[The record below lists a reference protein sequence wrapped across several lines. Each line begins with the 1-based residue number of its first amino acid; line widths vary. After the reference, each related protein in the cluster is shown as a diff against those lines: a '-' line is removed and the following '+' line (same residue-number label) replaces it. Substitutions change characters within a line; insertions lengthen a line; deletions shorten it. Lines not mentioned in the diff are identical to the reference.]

1 MNTLLFGIPRV
12 ETEFRPVEFEDI
24 DEICSLF
31 SRYPSPSCDYSLTG
45 LMMWRDYYDYHIAI
59 LDDTLFIRGLDPV
72 TGLLIYYMPTGPMDP
87 DHIMD
92 TVRDD
97 ARQRDAAI
105 VRCSPEWLDIP
116 QHADIPSCAIRMPH
130 WDDYCYDI
138 RQFTH
143 FEGRKMEK
151 KRNHLNF
158 FRNHYPDAKISPIT
172 ADDFPDICIF
182 AQTFG
187 KMHEDSTQFSYEN
200 SHCTDMLPVLGRN
213 NLFGITVRI
222 GGELIG
228 FAYGEVIGDM
238 FFAHVEKGN
247 IAYRGIYQALAS
259 AMAREAERRGAGY
272 VNRED
277 DAGDESLRRSK
288 ESYHPVMMVRKF
300 LLPL

>member
-1 MNTLLFGIPRV
+1 M
-12 ETEFRPVEFEDI
+12 FRPVDFEDI
-24 DEICSLF
+24 DEISRYF
-31 SRYPSPSCDYSLTG
+31 ARYPSPSCDYSLTG
-45 LMMWRDYYDYHIAI
+45 LMMWRDYYDYHIAMI
-59 LDDTLFIRGLDPV
+59 DDTLFIRGLDPA

-87 DHIMD
+87 DLIID

-97 ARQRDAAI
+97 AGQRDAAI
-105 VRCSPEWLDIP
+105 VGCSPEWLDIP
-116 QHADIPSCAIRMPH
+116 QYVDIPSCAIRMPQ
-130 WDDYCYDI
+130 WDDYCYYI

-172 ADDFPDICIF
+172 PEDFPDICIF
-182 AQTFG
+182 AQSFG

-200 SHCTDMLPVLGRN
+200 SHCIDMLPVLGEN
-213 NLFGITVRI
+213 NMFGITVRI

-247 IAYRGIYQALAS
+247 IEYRGIYQVLAS
-259 AMAREAERRGAGY
+259 AMAQEAALRGARY

-288 ESYHPVMMVRKF
+288 ESYHPSMMVRKY

>member
-1 MNTLLFGIPRV
+1 M
-12 ETEFRPVEFEDI
+12 FRPVDFEDC
-24 DEICSLF
+24 DEISSYF

-59 LDDTLFIRGLDPV
+59 IDDTLFIRGLDPV
-72 TGLLIYYMPTGPMDP
+72 TGLLIYYMPSGPMDS
-87 DHIMD
+87 DLIMRII
-92 TVRDD
+92 RDD
-97 ARQRDAAI
+97 ARNHEAAI
-105 VRCSPEWLDIP
+105 VDYCSDWLDSTI
-116 QHADIPSCAIRMPH
+116 AVDIPSHAIRMPH

-158 FRNHYPDAKISPIT
+158 FRNHYPEAEIHPIT
-172 ADDFPDICIF
+172 SDDFADICIF
-182 AQTFG
+182 AQSFG
-187 KMHEDSTQFSYEN
+187 KMHEDSSQFRYEN
-200 SHCTDMLPVLGRN
+200 EHCIDMLPLLGRN

-222 GGELIG
+222 CRELIG

-259 AMAREAERRGAGY
+259 AMAREAEQRGAVY

>member
-1 MNTLLFGIPRV
+1 M
-12 ETEFRPVEFEDI
+12 FRPVDFEDT
-24 DEICSLF
+24 DEISRYF
-31 SRYPSPSCDYSLTG
+31 ARYPSPSCDYSLTG
-45 LMMWRDYYDYHIAI
+45 LMMWRDYYDYHIAMI
-59 LDDTLFIRGLDPV
+59 DDTLFIRGLDPV

-87 DHIMD
+87 DLIMD

-97 ARQRDAAI
+97 AGQRDAAM
-105 VRCSPEWLDIP
+105 VGYCPEWLDIP
-116 QHADIPSCAIRMPH
+116 QHADIPSFAIRMPQ

-138 RQFTH
+138 RQFMH

-172 ADDFPDICIF
+172 AEDFPDICIF
-182 AQTFG
+182 AQSFG
-187 KMHEDSTQFSYEN
+187 RMHEDSTQFSYEN
-200 SHCTDMLPVLGRN
+200 SHCIDMLPVLGKN
-213 NLFGITVRI
+213 NMYGITVRI

-238 FFAHVEKGN
+238 FFAHVEKVN
-247 IAYRGIYQALAS
+247 IEYRGIYQMLAS
-259 AMAREAERRGAGY
+259 AMAQEAALRGARY

-288 ESYHPVMMVRKF
+288 ESYHPSMMVRKY
-300 LLPL
+300 LLPV

>member
-1 MNTLLFGIPRV
+1 M
-12 ETEFRPVEFEDI
+12 FRPVDFEDC
-24 DEICSLF
+24 DEISRYF

-59 LDDTLFIRGLDPV
+59 IDDTLFIRGLDPV
-72 TGLLIYYMPTGPMDP
+72 TGLLIYYMPSGPMDS
-87 DHIMD
+87 DLIMRII
-92 TVRDD
+92 RDD
-97 ARQRDAAI
+97 ARNHEAAI
-105 VRCSPEWLDIP
+105 VDYCSDWLDSTI
-116 QHADIPSCAIRMPH
+116 AVDIPSHAIRMPH

-172 ADDFPDICIF
+172 PEDFPDICIF
-182 AQTFG
+182 AQSFG

-200 SHCTDMLPVLGRN
+200 SHCIDMLPVLGIN

-222 GGELIG
+222 CRELIG

-259 AMAREAERRGAGY
+259 AMAREAEQRGAVY

>member
-1 MNTLLFGIPRV
+1 
-12 ETEFRPVEFEDI
+12 
-24 DEICSLF
+24 
-31 SRYPSPSCDYSLTG
+31 
-45 LMMWRDYYDYHIAI
+45 
-59 LDDTLFIRGLDPV
+59 
-72 TGLLIYYMPTGPMDP
+72 MPTGPMDP

-97 ARQRDAAI
+97 AGQRNAAMMGY
-105 VRCSPEWLDIP
+105 SPEWLDIP

-200 SHCTDMLPVLGRN
+200 SHCTDMLPALGRN
-213 NLFGITVRI
+213 NLS
-222 GGELIG
+222 ELQC
-228 FAYGEVIGDM
+228 A
-238 FFAHVEKGN
+238 
-247 IAYRGIYQALAS
+247 
-259 AMAREAERRGAGY
+259 
-272 VNRED
+272 
-277 DAGDESLRRSK
+277 
-288 ESYHPVMMVRKF
+288 
-300 LLPL
+300 

>member
-1 MNTLLFGIPRV
+1 M
-12 ETEFRPVEFEDI
+12 FRPVDFEDS
-24 DEICSLF
+24 DEISRYF
-31 SRYPSPSCDYSLTG
+31 ARYPSPSCDYSLTG
-45 LMMWRDYYDYHIAI
+45 LMMWRDYYDYHIAMI
-59 LDDTLFIRGLDPV
+59 DDTLFIRGLAPV
-72 TGLLIYYMPTGPMDP
+72 SGLLIYYIPTGPMDP
-87 DHIMD
+87 DIIMK

-97 ARQRDAAI
+97 AGQRDAAI
-105 VRCSPEWLDIP
+105 VGCCPEWLDIP
-116 QHADIPSCAIRMPH
+116 QHIDIPSCAIRMPQ

-172 ADDFPDICIF
+172 PDDFPDICIF
-182 AQTFG
+182 AQSFG

-200 SHCTDMLPVLGRN
+200 SHCIDMLPVLGRN
-213 NLFGITVRI
+213 NMFGINVRI

-247 IAYRGIYQALAS
+247 IEYRGIYQALAS
-259 AMAREAERRGAGY
+259 AMAREAEGRGARY
-272 VNRED
+272 ANRED